1 MAGKLGC
8 RDAWKVTISAGLP
21 AFKPSSPK
29 HYLFMKHLSVL
40 GSTGSIGCNVLNIV
54 EKFPQDFAV
63 DVLAAKGN
71 VALLARQIEQYRP
84 LLAVVFDENRA
95 RELKDS
101 IGSAV
106 DVEILH
112 GDTGYQ
118 SAATLDSVDMTVTAM
133 VGAAGLIPTL
143 AAIEAGKTIALA
155 NKETLVM
162 AGDLVMQ
169 RAAQQGVD
177 ILPIDSEHSAI
188 FQCLQGER
196 REDLDKI
203 LLTASGGPFLNRPR
217 EEFSDITLAE
227 ALNHPNWQMGQKIT
241 IDSATLMNKGLE
253 VLEAKCLF
261 GVSHRMIEVVI
272 HPQSVIHSMVAFHD
286 GSVMAQLGIPDMKVA
301 IAYALS
307 YPQRLPL
314 GQPLP
319 QFKAGQDLTFD
330 QPDLTKFPCLAL
342 AFQACEVGG
351 TLPAVLNAAN
361 EVAVNAFLN
370 QLIGFIEIPR
380 VIEQTMEK
388 HAVISDPELSDILG
402 ADQWARNHAEHEIA
416 EVGSRNAEVGIN

>member
-1 MAGKLGC
+1 
-8 RDAWKVTISAGLP
+8 
-21 AFKPSSPK
+21 
-29 HYLFMKHLSVL
+29 MKRLSIL
-40 GSTGSIGCNVLNIV
+40 GSTGSIGGNVLNIV
-54 EKFPQDFAV
+54 EKFPQEFSV

-71 VALLARQIEQYRP
+71 VALLARQIEQFSP
-84 LLAVVFDENRA
+84 VLAVVYDENRA
-95 RELKDS
+95 RELKNL

-112 GDTGYQ
+112 GEAGYQ
-118 SAATLDSVDMTVTAM
+118 TAATVDSVDMTVTAM
-133 VGAAGLIPTL
+133 VGAAGLMPTL
-143 AAIEAGKTIALA
+143 AAIEAGKTVALA

-196 REDLDKI
+196 NEDVDKI

-217 EEFSDITLAE
+217 EEFNSITLAE
-227 ALNHPNWQMGQKIT
+227 ALKHPNWQMGQKIT

-261 GVSHRMIEVVI
+261 GVSHRMIEVVV
-272 HPQSVIHSMVAFHD
+272 HPQSVIHSMVAFQD

-314 GQPLP
+314 RQPLP
-319 QFKAGQDLTFD
+319 QFKAGLDLTFD
-330 QPDLTKFPCLAL
+330 QPDTVKFPCLAL
-342 AFQACEVGG
+342 AFKACEVGG

-370 QLIGFIEIPR
+370 QSIAFVDIPR
-380 VIEQTMEK
+380 VIEQTMNQ
-388 HAVISDPELSDILG
+388 HVVISFPELSDILG
-402 ADQWARNHAEHEIA
+402 AGQWARNQAENEILEIGRQIQHEL
-416 EVGSRNAEVGIN
+416 

>member
-1 MAGKLGC
+1 
-8 RDAWKVTISAGLP
+8 
-21 AFKPSSPK
+21 
-29 HYLFMKHLSVL
+29 MKRLSIL
-40 GSTGSIGCNVLNIV
+40 GSTGSIGCNALNIV
-54 EKFPQDFAV
+54 EMFPQEFTVQA
-63 DVLAAKGN
+63 LAAKSN
-71 VALLARQIEQYRP
+71 VALLARQIKQFRP
-84 LLAVVFDENRA
+84 MLAVVFDEKRA
-95 RELKDS
+95 RELRDL
-101 IGSAV
+101 IGSEV
-106 DVEILH
+106 DIEILF
-112 GDTGYQ
+112 GETGYQ
-118 SAATLDSVDMTVTAM
+118 TAASLGSVDMTVTAM
-133 VGAAGLIPTL
+133 VGAAGLMPTL

-169 RAAQQGVD
+169 QAAQKGVD

-196 REDLDKI
+196 HADVAKI
-203 LLTASGGPFLNRPR
+203 LLTASGGPFLKRPR
-217 EEFSDITLAE
+217 EEFSKITLAQ

-272 HPQSVIHSMVAFHD
+272 HPQSVIHSMVAYQD

-314 GQPLP
+314 RQPLP
-319 QFKAGQDLTFD
+319 QFNASQTLTFE
-330 QPDLTKFPCLAL
+330 QPDLEKFPCLAL
-342 AFQACEVGG
+342 AFKACEVGG

-370 QLIGFIEIPR
+370 QLIAFVAIPQ
-380 VIEQTMEK
+380 VVEQTMGK
-388 HAVISDPELSDILG
+388 HAVVSDPELADILG
-402 ADQWARNHAEHEIA
+402 ADQEARGHAQDVIKKL
-416 EVGSRNAEVGIN
+416 RK

>member
-1 MAGKLGC
+1 MYP
-8 RDAWKVTISAGLP
+8 R
-21 AFKPSSPK
+21 AFRPSS
-29 HYLFMKHLSVL
+29 FQASSIIVNMKHLSVL
-40 GSTGSIGCNVLNIV
+40 GSTGSIGCNVLDIV
-54 EKFPQDFAV
+54 EKFPRDFTV
-63 DVLAAKGN
+63 DALAAKGN
-71 VALLARQIEQYRP
+71 LARLARQIEQHRP

-95 RELKDS
+95 RELKELV
-101 IGSAV
+101 GPAA
-106 DVEILH
+106 DVEILF
-112 GDTGYQ
+112 GDAGYQ
-118 SAATLDSVDMTVTAM
+118 AAATLDSVDMTVTAM
-133 VGAAGLIPTL
+133 VGAAGLLPTL

-196 REDLDKI
+196 HEDLDKI

-217 EEFSDITLAE
+217 EKFNDITLAE

-261 GVSHRMIEVVI
+261 GVSHDMIEVVI
-272 HPQSVIHSMVAFHD
+272 HPQSVIHSMVAFQD

-314 GQPLP
+314 RQPLP
-319 QFKAGQDLTFD
+319 QFNAGQALTFD
-330 QPDLTKFPCLAL
+330 RPDLAKFPCLAL
-342 AFQACEVGG
+342 AFQACEIGG

-370 QLIGFIEIPR
+370 QTIAFVEIPR
-380 VIEQTMEK
+380 VIEQAMDR
-388 HAVISDPELSDILG
+388 HAVVSDPELSEILE
-402 ADQWARNHAEHEIA
+402 ADQWARACAEEI
-416 EVGSRNAEVGIN
+416 VRKLSN

>member
-1 MAGKLGC
+1 
-8 RDAWKVTISAGLP
+8 
-21 AFKPSSPK
+21 
-29 HYLFMKHLSVL
+29 MKRLAIL

-54 EKFPQDFAV
+54 EMFPQELTV
-63 DVLAAKGN
+63 QVLAAKSN
-71 VALLARQIEQYRP
+71 VALLARQIEQFRP
-84 LLAVVFDENRA
+84 ALAVVFDEKRA
-95 RELKDS
+95 RELKDL
-101 IGSAV
+101 IGSGV
-106 DVEILH
+106 DIEILH
-112 GDTGYQ
+112 GETGYQ
-118 SAATLDSVDMTVTAM
+118 TAAALDSVDMTVTAM
-133 VGAAGLIPTL
+133 VGAAGLMPTL

-169 RAAQQGVD
+169 RAAQKGVD

-196 REDLDKI
+196 QEDVAKI
-203 LLTASGGPFLNRPR
+203 LLTASGGPFLKRPR
-217 EEFSDITLAE
+217 EEFSNITPAQ
-227 ALNHPNWQMGQKIT
+227 ALKHPNWQMGQKIT

-272 HPQSVIHSMVAFHD
+272 HPQSVIHSMVAYQD

-314 GQPLP
+314 RQPLP
-319 QFKAGQDLTFD
+319 QFNASQTLTFE
-330 QPDLTKFPCLAL
+330 QPDLEKFPCLAL
-342 AFQACEVGG
+342 AFKACEVGG

-370 QLIGFIEIPR
+370 QLIAFVEIPQVVER
-380 VIEQTMEK
+380 AMDK
-388 HAVISDPELSDILG
+388 HAVVSNPELADILG
-402 ADQWARNHAEHEIA
+402 ADQWARGHAQDAIKKL
-416 EVGSRNAEVGIN
+416 RK